1 MKVFCSINKQGNKQ
15 LAQDQMIA
23 MNKVEQS
30 KQVLDLHFHEEENF
44 TTKAFMDT
52 LRLLEIKNVYLV
64 FICVLRIL
72 NE

>member
-1 MKVFCSINKQGNKQ
+1 
-15 LAQDQMIA
+15 MIA